1 MSSINRLHKPIA
13 MSAMILAAIAGFS
26 GIASAQSGFDVSK
39 IDRSEDPC
47 ANFFMFANGAW
58 YKSTEIP
65 ADRST
70 WGSWAELSERNL
82 KDLKTVLEKASTSNA
97 AHGTLE
103 QKVGDFYKAALDS
116 AGIEAKGITP
126 LGGELAKIAAISD
139 TKGLIDEFA
148 HLQGLGIKVPFAL
161 DVYQDAK
168 NSTRNIVQLS
178 QSGLGLPD
186 RDYYVN
192 DDADS
197 KELRA
202 QYQTHVANMLK
213 LLGDSDADATKKS
226 ATIMAIE
233 TRLAHASMTQVQQR
247 DPDSTY
253 NITTVAKLKVD
264 AAGFDWDRYFAQ
276 IKVTDPGDI
285 NCNQPLFNIEV
296 AAMITAVPLAD
307 WKDYLRWH
315 LIDQA
320 APYLGA
326 AFVNEDFAFNGKIL
340 SGRKELRPRWKRA
353 MGTTDNYLGEMVG
366 KLFVENFF
374 SPESKKHAE
383 QMVLNL
389 ISALRDRLAAIDWI
403 SDTTRKRAFEKLNA
417 IKYKIGYPDKWRD
430 YSKLDIQSDSY
441 VLNVLRAS
449 EFEFRRNLDKL
460 GKPVDRG
467 EWFITASTI
476 NAYYAS
482 SLNEIVFPAAILQPP
497 FFDANADDALN
508 YGGIGSVI
516 GHELTHGFDDEGRK
530 YDADGNLT
538 DWWTPADAESFEKR
552 ANMIREQ
559 YDGYVA
565 VDTLRVNGKLTSG
578 ENIADLGGLK
588 IAYYAYQKSIEGKR
602 PPDMDGFT
610 PEQRFFLSFANIW
623 RSKIRDEAAKMYLG
637 IDPHSPDKW
646 RVNGTISN
654 LPEFAKAFGCTAGAG
669 GIRSA
674 ALRVNIW

>member
-1 MSSINRLHKPIA
+1 
-13 MSAMILAAIAGFS
+13 
-26 GIASAQSGFDVSK
+26 
-39 IDRSEDPC
+39 
-47 ANFFMFANGAW
+47 MFG
-58 YKSTEIP
+58 
-65 ADRST
+65 
-70 WGSWAELSERNL
+70 WG
-82 KDLKTVLEKASTSNA
+82 V
-97 AHGTLE
+97 
-103 QKVGDFYKAALDS
+103 
-116 AGIEAKGITP
+116 
-126 LGGELAKIAAISD
+126 
-139 TKGLIDEFA
+139 
-148 HLQGLGIKVPFAL
+148 
-161 DVYQDAK
+161 
-168 NSTRNIVQLS
+168 
-178 QSGLGLPD
+178 
-186 RDYYVN
+186 
-192 DDADS
+192 
-197 KELRA
+197 
-202 QYQTHVANMLK
+202 
-213 LLGDSDADATKKS
+213 
-226 ATIMAIE
+226 
-233 TRLAHASMTQVQQR
+233 
-247 DPDSTY
+247 
-253 NITTVAKLKVD
+253 
-264 AAGFDWDRYFAQ
+264 
-276 IKVTDPGDI
+276 
-285 NCNQPLFNIEV
+285 
-296 AAMITAVPLAD
+296 
-307 WKDYLRWH
+307 
-315 LIDQA
+315 
-320 APYLGA
+320 
-326 AFVNEDFAFNGKIL
+326 
-340 SGRKELRPRWKRA
+340 
-353 MGTTDNYLGEMVG
+353 
-366 KLFVENFF
+366 

-530 YDADGNLT
+530 YDANGNLT

-654 LPEFAKAFGCTAGAG
+654 LPEFAKAFGCTAGVG